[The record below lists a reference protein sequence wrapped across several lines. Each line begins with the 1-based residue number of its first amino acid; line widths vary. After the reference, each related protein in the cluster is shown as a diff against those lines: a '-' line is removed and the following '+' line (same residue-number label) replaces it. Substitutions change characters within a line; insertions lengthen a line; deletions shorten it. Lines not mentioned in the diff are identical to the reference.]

1 MVYPQVER
9 NILSNAEC
17 YYMKYLWGIDL
28 GGTKIE
34 GIILKPSE
42 KPVTVCRLRIPS
54 EAEKGYAHVTGQ
66 IVKLINM
73 MKAESGLKPE
83 RLGMGTPGI
92 LDPLTQT
99 MKNCNSVCL
108 NGMPLKADMEKMLG
122 IPVELANDANCFAL
136 AETLYGSVKDECS
149 DARVVF
155 GVIMGTGV
163 GGGIVLEHKVWN
175 GKQGIAG
182 EWGHNML
189 EENGEPCYCGKN
201 GCVESTISGPALEKY
216 YTKISGLRLS
226 MKEIAEL
233 HYSGKDVHATQ
244 TINRLT
250 AMFGKAI
257 SVIVNILDPDAI
269 VLGGGVG
276 NIDVLY
282 TDGLKELKKH
292 IFNNRVETILLK
304 PKLGDS
310 AGVFGAAGLC
320 L

>member
-1 MVYPQVER
+1 LK
-9 NILSNAEC
+9 N
-17 YYMKYLWGIDL
+17 KKHLWGIDL

-34 GIILKPSE
+34 GIILEPGNNPK
-42 KPVTVCRLRIPS
+42 TICRMRIPS
-54 EAEKGYAHVTGQ
+54 EADKGYEHLTGQ

-73 MKAESGLKPE
+73 MKQASGLQPE

-108 NGMPLKADMEKMLG
+108 NGMPLKADMQKKLG
-122 IPVELANDANCFAL
+122 IPIEMANDANCFAL
-136 AETLYGSVKDECS
+136 AETLYGVVKDECPN
-149 DARVVF
+149 ARVVF

-163 GGGIVLEHKVWN
+163 GGGIVFDNKVWN

-189 EENGEPCYCGKN
+189 EEGGNLCFCGKN
-201 GCVESTISGPALEKY
+201 GCVESTMSGPALEKY
-216 YTKISGLRLS
+216 YTKISDIKIT
-226 MKEIAEL
+226 MKEIAAL
-233 HYSGKDVHATQ
+233 HYLGTDAHATL
-244 TINRLT
+244 TIKRMT
-250 AMFGKAI
+250 SMFGKAI
-257 SVIVNILDPDAI
+257 SVIVNVLDPDAI
-269 VLGGGVG
+269 VIGGGVG
-276 NIDVLY
+276 NIDAIY

-310 AGVFGAAGLC
+310 AGVFGAAGLVADY
-320 L
+320 

>member
-1 MVYPQVER
+1 MK
-9 NILSNAEC
+9 SN
-17 YYMKYLWGIDL
+17 KHLWGIDL

-34 GIILKPSE
+34 GVILEPGN
-42 KPVTVCRLRIPS
+42 TTTTICRMRIPS

-66 IVKLINM
+66 LTKLVEM
-73 MKAESGLKPE
+73 MKASSGLVPE
-83 RLGMGTPGI
+83 IIGMGTPGI

-108 NGMPLKADMEKMLG
+108 NGMPLKADMQKMLG

-136 AETLYGSVKDECS
+136 AETLYGSVKENVPK
-149 DARVVF
+149 AKVVF

-163 GGGIVLEHKVWN
+163 GGGIVINGKAWN
-175 GKQGIAG
+175 GKQGIGG

-189 EENGEPCYCGKN
+189 EEGGAPCFCGKN
-201 GCVESTISGPALEKY
+201 GCVESTLSGPALEKY
-216 YTKISGLRLS
+216 YTRISGRTLT

-233 HYSGKDVHATQ
+233 HASGKDECATQ

-269 VLGGGVG
+269 VIGGGVG
-276 NIDVLY
+276 NIDAIY
-282 TDGLKELKKH
+282 TDGLNELKKH
-292 IFNNRVETILLK
+292 IFNNRVETVLLK

-310 AGVFGAAGLC
+310 AGVFGAAGLVAN
-320 L
+320 

>member
-1 MVYPQVER
+1 MK
-9 NILSNAEC
+9 SNN
-17 YYMKYLWGIDL
+17 YLWGIDL

-34 GIILKPSE
+34 GIILEPGKI
-42 KPVTVCRLRIPS
+42 TTAICRMRIPS
-54 EAEKGYAHVTGQ
+54 ESEKGYEHLIRQ
-66 IVKLINM
+66 IVKLIDM
-73 MKAESGLKPE
+73 MKVSSGLQPE

-108 NGMPLKADMEKMLG
+108 NGMQLKADMEKMLG

-136 AETLYGSVKDECS
+136 AETLYGAVKDECPK
-149 DARVVF
+149 ARIVF

-163 GGGIVLEHKVWN
+163 GGGIAIDGKAWN

-182 EWGHNML
+182 EWGHNLL
-189 EENGEPCYCGKN
+189 EEGGEPCYCGKS
-201 GCVESTISGPALEKY
+201 GCVEKVLSGPALENY
-216 YTKISGLRLS
+216 YAKLSGRKLS

-233 HYSGKDVHATQ
+233 HSSGKDVYATQ

-250 AMFGKAI
+250 ILFGKAI
-257 SVIVNILDPDAI
+257 STVVNIIDPDAI

-276 NIDVLY
+276 NIDAIY
-282 TDGLKELKKH
+282 TEGLKELKKH

-310 AGVFGAAGLC
+310 AGVFGAAGLVS
-320 L
+320 

>member
-1 MVYPQVER
+1 MK
-9 NILSNAEC
+9 SN
-17 YYMKYLWGIDL
+17 KHLWGIDL

-34 GIILKPSE
+34 GVILEPGK
-42 KPVTVCRLRIPS
+42 TTTAICRMRVPS
-54 EAEKGYAHVTGQ
+54 EADKGYEHLTGQ
-66 IVKLINM
+66 IIKLM
-73 MKAESGLKPE
+73 DLMKKESGLKPE

-108 NGMPLKADMEKMLG
+108 NGMPLKVDMEKMLG

-136 AETLYGSVKDECS
+136 AETLYGVVHDECPS
-149 DARVVF
+149 ARVVF

-163 GGGIVLEHKVWN
+163 GGGIVIDHKVWN

-189 EENGEPCYCGKN
+189 EEGGDNCYCGKN

-216 YTKISGLRLS
+216 YAKISGRKLT
-226 MKEIAEL
+226 MKEIVAL
-233 HYSGKDVHATQ
+233 HTSGKDAYATQ

-250 AMFGKAI
+250 TMFGKAI
-257 SVIVNILDPDAI
+257 SVIVNVLDPDAI
-269 VLGGGVG
+269 VIGGGLG
-276 NIDVLY
+276 NMDVLY
-282 TDGLKELKKH
+282 TEGLKELKKN
-292 IFNNRVETILLK
+292 IFNNRVETVLLK

-320 L
+320 S